1 MTADGVD
8 ISSAPPASREEAPA
22 PRSARRP
29 APRPRRRTRL
39 GRALAPLPW
48 LAPSLLLMAGVVVY
62 PVFEMVRTSL
72 SDINISGLSTGGVG
86 LRNFGWVLEQEGLG
100 LVLRNTLVWVVLVV
114 GLTVLASLAL
124 AQLLDERFP
133 GRRLVRWALIVPWA
147 ASLVMTAAVWKWML
161 NYYYGIVNGAL
172 GWVGLIDEPRDW
184 LGDSS
189 TSFYAMVLVGVIV
202 SIPFTTYV
210 ILAGLQGIPRE
221 LYEAARVD
229 GAGAWRTYRA
239 IVLPLLRPAL
249 LVGVVLNVI
258 YVFNSFPIIWIM
270 TQGGPGRDTDTTV
283 TLVYKLAF
291 RDHAID
297 EAAALSVLNV
307 VALLV
312 VVGIYVAVVGR
323 RSREVR
329 L

>member
-1 MTADGVD
+1 MTADGVH

>member
-29 APRPRRRTRL
+29 APRPGRRTRL

>member
-1 MTADGVD
+1 MAADGTQL
-8 ISSAPPASREEAPA
+8 SPAAPAVGEAAPASRT
-22 PRSARRP
+22 ARRP
-29 APRPRRRTRL
+29 APPRRRRGL
-39 GRALAPLPW
+39 PRALAPLPW
-48 LAPSLLLMAGVVVY
+48 LAPSLLLIAGVVVY
-62 PVFEMVRTSL
+62 PVVEMVRTSL

-86 LRNFGWVLEQEGLG
+86 LRNFGWVLDEEGFG
-100 LVLRNTLVWVVLVV
+100 RVLRNTGVWVVLVV
-114 GLTVLASLAL
+114 GITVFVSLAL
-124 AQLLDERFP
+124 AQLLNERFP
-133 GRRLVRWALIVPWA
+133 GRRLVRWALIVPWT

-172 GWVGLIDEPRDW
+172 GWVGLIDKPRDW

-202 SIPFTTYV
+202 SVPFTTYV
-210 ILAGLQGIPRE
+210 VLAGLQGIPRE

-229 GAGAWRTYRA
+229 GAGPWRTYRA

-283 TLVYKLAF
+283 TMVYKLAF

-307 VALLV
+307 IALLV
-312 VVGIYVAVVGR
+312 VVAVYVVVVGR
-323 RSREVR
+323 RSREVQ

>member
-1 MTADGVD
+1 M
-8 ISSAPPASREEAPA
+8 R
-22 PRSARRP
+22 
-29 APRPRRRTRL
+29 
-39 GRALAPLPW
+39 RALAPLPW
-48 LAPSLLLMAGVVVY
+48 LAPSLLLIGGVVIY

-72 SDINISGLSTGGVG
+72 ADVNISGLVTRGVG
-86 LRNFGWVLEQEGLG
+86 LRNYGWVLEQDSIGQ
-100 LVLRNTLVWVVLVV
+100 VMRNTVVWVVLVV
-114 GLTVLASLAL
+114 GLTVLVSLAL
-124 AQLLDERFP
+124 AQLLNERFP

-172 GWVGLIDEPRDW
+172 GWVGVIDEPRDW
-184 LGDSS
+184 LGDPA
-189 TSFYAMVLVGVIV
+189 TSFYAMILVGVVV
-202 SIPFTTYV
+202 SVPFTTYV

-270 TQGGPGRDTDTTV
+270 TQGGPGRETDTTV

-291 RDHAID
+291 RDRAID

-312 VVGIYVAVVGR
+312 VVGVYVGVVGR

>member
-1 MTADGVD
+1 V
-8 ISSAPPASREEAPA
+8 
-22 PRSARRP
+22 RRD
-29 APRPRRRTRL
+29 RVRRRRRARL
-39 GRALAPLPW
+39 PRALAPLPW
-48 LAPSLLLMAGVVVY
+48 LAPSLLLIGGVVVY
-62 PVFEMVRTSL
+62 PVVEMARTSL

-86 LRNFGWVLEQEGLG
+86 LRNFRWVLEEDSFGQ
-100 LVLRNTLVWVVLVV
+100 VLRNTAVWVVLVV
-114 GLTVLASLAL
+114 GFTVLVSLIL
-124 AQLLDERFP
+124 AQLLNQRFP

-161 NYYYGIVNGAL
+161 NYYYGIINGAL
-172 GWVGLIDEPRDW
+172 DWLGLIDKPRDW
-184 LGDSS
+184 LGDAS

-229 GAGAWRTYRA
+229 GASAWRTYRA

-249 LVGVVLNVI
+249 LVAVVLNVI

-283 TLVYKLAF
+283 TMVYKLAF

-307 VALLV
+307 AALV
-312 VVGIYVAVVGR
+312 VVVLAFVLVIGR
-323 RSREVR
+323 RSREVQV
-329 L
+329 

>member
-1 MTADGVD
+1 MAADGVHL
-8 ISSAPPASREEAPA
+8 SSTPPAARETTPA
-22 PRSARRP
+22 SHTVRRP
-29 APRPRRRTRL
+29 APPRRPRRRL
-39 GRALAPLPW
+39 ARALAPLPW
-48 LAPSLLLMAGVVVY
+48 LAPSLALIGGIVIY
-62 PVFEMVRTSL
+62 PVIEMVRTSL
-72 SDINISGLSTGGVG
+72 ADINISGLVTKGVG
-86 LRNFGWVLEQEGLG
+86 LRNYGWVLEEDGFGQ
-100 LVLRNTLVWVVLVV
+100 VLRNTVVWVVLVV
-114 GLTVLASLAL
+114 GLTVVFSLAL
-124 AQLLDERFP
+124 AQLLNERFA

-172 GWVGLIDEPRDW
+172 GWVGIIDEPRDW
-184 LGDSS
+184 LGDPS
-189 TSFYAMVLVGVIV
+189 TSFYAMVLVGVVV
-202 SIPFTTYV
+202 SVPFTTYV
-210 ILAGLQGIPRE
+210 VLAGLQGIPRE

-229 GAGAWRTYRA
+229 GAGPWRTYRA

-270 TQGGPGRDTDTTV
+270 TQGGPGRETDTTV
-283 TLVYKLAF
+283 TMVYKLAF
-291 RDHAID
+291 RDRAID
-297 EAAALSVLNV
+297 EAAALSVMNV

-312 VVGIYVAVVGR
+312 VVGAYVAVVGR

>member
-1 MTADGVD
+1 
-8 ISSAPPASREEAPA
+8 
-22 PRSARRP
+22 
-29 APRPRRRTRL
+29 
-39 GRALAPLPW
+39 
-48 LAPSLLLMAGVVVY
+48 
-62 PVFEMVRTSL
+62 MVRTSL

-86 LRNFGWVLEQEGLG
+86 LRNFGWVLDEEGFG
-100 LVLRNTLVWVVLVV
+100 QVLRNTGVWVVLVV
-114 GLTVLASLAL
+114 GITVVVSLAL
-124 AQLLDERFP
+124 AQLLNEHFP
-133 GRRLVRWALIVPWA
+133 GRRVVRWALIVPWA

-161 NYYYGIVNGAL
+161 NYYYGIINGAL
-172 GWVGLIDEPRDW
+172 EWVGLIDKPRDW

-189 TSFYAMVLVGVIV
+189 TSFYAMVVVGVIV
-202 SIPFTTYV
+202 SVPFTTYV
-210 ILAGLQGIPRE
+210 VLAGLQGIPRE

-229 GAGAWRTYRA
+229 GAGPLRTYRA

-283 TLVYKLAF
+283 TMVYKLAF

-307 VALLV
+307 GALLIV
-312 VVGIYVAVVGR
+312 VAAYVAVVGR
-323 RSREVR
+323 RSRDVQ

>member
-1 MTADGVD
+1 VASDGVRG
-8 ISSAPPASREEAPA
+8 S
-22 PRSARRP
+22 
-29 APRPRRRTRL
+29 RRRLSR
-39 GRALAPLPW
+39 GLAPLPW
-48 LAPSLLLMAGVVVY
+48 LAPSLALIAGVVVY
-62 PVFEMVRTSL
+62 PVVEMVRTSL

-86 LRNFGWVLEQEGLG
+86 LRNFGWVLEQDGLG
-100 LVLRNTLVWVVLVV
+100 LVLRNTAVWVVLVV

-124 AQLLDERFP
+124 AQLLNERFP
-133 GRRLVRWALIVPWA
+133 GRRVVRWALIVPWA

-172 GWVGLIDEPRDW
+172 GWLGIIDEPRDW
-184 LGDSS
+184 LGDPS

-202 SIPFTTYV
+202 SVPFTTYV

-291 RDHAID
+291 KDHAID
-297 EAAALSVLNV
+297 EAAALSVFNV
-307 VALLV
+307 LALV
-312 VVGIYVAVVGR
+312 IIVGLFVAVVGR
-323 RSREVR
+323 RSRDVQV
-329 L
+329 

>member
-1 MTADGVD
+1 
-8 ISSAPPASREEAPA
+8 
-22 PRSARRP
+22 
-29 APRPRRRTRL
+29 
-39 GRALAPLPW
+39 
-48 LAPSLLLMAGVVVY
+48 
-62 PVFEMVRTSL
+62 MVRTAL

-86 LRNFGWVLEQEGLG
+86 LRNFEWVLDEDGFG
-100 LVLRNTLVWVVLVV
+100 RVLRNSGVWVLLVV
-114 GLTVLASLAL
+114 GVTVLVSLVL
-124 AQLLDERFP
+124 AQLLNERFP

-161 NYYYGIVNGAL
+161 NYYYGILNGAL

-184 LGDSS
+184 LGDPS
-189 TSFYAMVLVGVIV
+189 TSFYAMVLVGVVV
-202 SIPFTTYV
+202 SVPFTTYV

-229 GAGAWRTYRA
+229 GASAWRTYRSV
-239 IVLPLLRPAL
+239 VLPLLRPAL

-283 TLVYKLAF
+283 TMVYKLAF

-307 VALLV
+307 IALVIVVAA
-312 VVGIYVAVVGR
+312 YVLVVGR
-323 RSREVR
+323 RSREVQ

>member
-1 MTADGVD
+1 M
-8 ISSAPPASREEAPA
+8 
-22 PRSARRP
+22 ARR
-29 APRPRRRTRL
+29 RL
-39 GRALAPLPW
+39 PRALAPLPW
-48 LAPSLLLMAGVVVY
+48 LAPSLALIGGVVIY
-62 PVFEMVRTSL
+62 PVVEMVRTSL
-72 SDINISGLSTGGVG
+72 SDVNISGLVTRGVG
-86 LRNFGWVLEQEGLG
+86 LRNYGWVLEQDGFG
-100 LVLRNTLVWVVLVV
+100 QVLRNTLVWVVLVV
-114 GLTVLASLAL
+114 GLTVLVSLAL
-124 AQLLDERFP
+124 AQLLNERFP

-161 NYYYGIVNGAL
+161 NYYYGTVNGAL

-184 LGDSS
+184 LGDPS
-189 TSFYAMVLVGVIV
+189 TSFYAMVLVGVVV
-202 SIPFTTYV
+202 SVPFTTYV
-210 ILAGLQGIPRE
+210 VLAGLQGIPRE

-229 GAGAWRTYRA
+229 GAGPWRTYRA

-270 TQGGPGRDTDTTV
+270 TQGGPGRETDTTV
-283 TLVYKLAF
+283 TMVYKLAF
-291 RDHAID
+291 RDRAID

-307 VALLV
+307 IALLLV
-312 VVGIYVAVVGR
+312 VAAYVAVVGR

>member
-1 MTADGVD
+1 MAADGVQL
-8 ISSAPPASREEAPA
+8 SSAAPA
-22 PRSARRP
+22 ARRR
-29 APRPRRRTRL
+29 ARL
-39 GRALAPLPW
+39 PPVLAPLPW
-48 LAPSLLLMAGVVVY
+48 LAPSLVLIGGVVFY
-62 PVFEMVRTSL
+62 PVVEMVRTAL

-86 LRNFGWVLEQEGLG
+86 TRNFRWVLEEDGFG
-100 LVLRNTLVWVVLVV
+100 HVLRNTGVWVVLVV
-114 GLTVLASLAL
+114 GLTVLVSLVL
-124 AQLLDERFP
+124 AQLLNERFP
-133 GRRLVRWALIVPWA
+133 GRRFVRWALIVPWA

-184 LGDSS
+184 LGDPS

-202 SIPFTTYV
+202 SVPFTTYV

-249 LVGVVLNVI
+249 LVAVVLNVI

-307 VALLV
+307 FALLIV
-312 VVGIYVAVVGR
+312 VAGYVIVVGR

>member
-1 MTADGVD
+1 M
-8 ISSAPPASREEAPA
+8 
-22 PRSARRP
+22 RR
-29 APRPRRRTRL
+29 
-39 GRALAPLPW
+39 RALAPLPW
-48 LAPSLLLMAGVVVY
+48 LAPSLLLIVGVVIY

-72 SDINISGLSTGGVG
+72 ADVNISGLVTRTVG
-86 LRNFGWVLEQEGLG
+86 LRNYGWVLEQDGIG
-100 LVLRNTLVWVVLVV
+100 QVLRNTVVWVVLVV

-124 AQLLDERFP
+124 AQLLNERFP

-184 LGDSS
+184 LGDPS
-189 TSFYAMVLVGVIV
+189 TSFYAMVLVGVVV
-202 SIPFTTYV
+202 SVPFTTYV

-229 GAGAWRTYRA
+229 GASAWRTYRA

-270 TQGGPGRDTDTTV
+270 TQGGPGRETDTTV
-283 TLVYKLAF
+283 TMVYKLAF
-291 RDHAID
+291 RDRAID

-307 VALLV
+307 IALLV